1 MIDIE
6 VKKIF
11 NRGVECFNSKNYYT
25 AHDCFEEIWTDYKIN
40 DRLFMQAL
48 IQLSV
53 AYFHISNINKG
64 GAIGLFKKSIKKLK
78 LNKDKKNI
86 IKNIN
91 TIIDSANKSYKL
103 VSEIDDIKLFNWELA
118 PILEIRDNQEI

>member
-40 DRLFMQAL
+40 DRLFIQAL

-64 GAIGLFKKSIKKLK
+64 GAIGLFKK
-78 LNKDKKNI
+78 
-86 IKNIN
+86 
-91 TIIDSANKSYKL
+91 TI
-103 VSEIDDIKLFNWELA
+103 
-118 PILEIRDNQEI
+118 

>member
-64 GAIGLFKKSIKKLK
+64 GAIGLFKKSIKKLE
-78 LNKDKKNI
+78 LYKDKKNI

>member
-40 DRLFMQAL
+40 DRLFIQAL

-64 GAIGLFKKSIKKLK
+64 GAIGLFKKTIKKLE
-78 LNKDKKNI
+78 LYKDKKNI